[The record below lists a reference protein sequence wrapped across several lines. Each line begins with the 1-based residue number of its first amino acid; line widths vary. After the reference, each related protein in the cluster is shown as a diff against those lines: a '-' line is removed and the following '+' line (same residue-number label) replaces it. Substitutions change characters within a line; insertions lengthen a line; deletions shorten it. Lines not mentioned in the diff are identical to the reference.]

1 LAFERLPNF
10 CLISGVAW
18 LSGSH
23 RLASLS
29 DSLHGSAVT
38 LIGASAKLEKDKN
51 KPDAMTANVDGM
63 KAVSIV
69 YERNAADPD
78 INKVYVTGF

>member
-1 LAFERLPNF
+1 
-10 CLISGVAW
+10 
-18 LSGSH
+18 
-23 RLASLS
+23 
-29 DSLHGSAVT
+29 
-38 LIGASAKLEKDKN
+38 
-51 KPDAMTANVDGM
+51 MTANVDGM